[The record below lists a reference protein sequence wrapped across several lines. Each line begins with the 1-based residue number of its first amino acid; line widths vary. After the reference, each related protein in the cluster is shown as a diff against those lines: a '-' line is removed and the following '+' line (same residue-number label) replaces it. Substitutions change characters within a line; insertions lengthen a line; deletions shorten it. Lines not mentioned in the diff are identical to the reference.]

1 MELNITE
8 LDNSYINYEQI
19 PENMAPKIKVVKK
32 ENKVRFEDLNQNI
45 NQNIKPMNS
54 GAKARMVRPAV
65 QAPKPQISYDDILS
79 KMGMF
84 VADGQL
90 HLLEDKSL
98 KQQQT
103 LQKQTL
109 KQQYPVQEQSFKQP
123 HLNQPLQQTPNVQNS
138 YIYNKYFQNN
148 DYNEQPIQK
157 PMTSLEYRDVLIND
171 IIQKYKIKQ
180 LKSTKLI
187 MPNSNINFAPG
198 STSNLNKL
206 FGFSKR

>member
-8 LDNSYINYEQI
+8 LDGSYINYEQI

-54 GAKARMVRPAV
+54 GPKARMVRPAV

-98 KQQQT
+98 KQQQN

-109 KQQYPVQEQSFKQP
+109 KQQQP
-123 HLNQPLQQTPNVQNS
+123 LNQQQPSLTPNVQNS

-148 DYNEQPIQK
+148 DYGEQPIQK
-157 PMTSLEYRDVLIND
+157 PMTSLEYRDLLIND

>member
-8 LDNSYINYEQI
+8 LDGSYINYEQI

-54 GAKARMVRPAV
+54 GPKARMVRPAV

-103 LQKQTL
+103 LKE
-109 KQQYPVQEQSFKQP
+109 QYP
-123 HLNQPLQQTPNVQNS
+123 LNQTPLNQTPLNPNVQNS

-148 DYNEQPIQK
+148 DYGEQPIQK
-157 PMTSLEYRDVLIND
+157 PMTSLEYRDLLIND

>member
-8 LDNSYINYEQI
+8 LDGSYINYEQI

-54 GAKARMVRPAV
+54 GPKARMVRPAV
-65 QAPKPQISYDDILS
+65 QAPKPQISYDDILN

-84 VADGQL
+84 VANGKLHLVDGQQ
-90 HLLEDKSL
+90 SIPL
-98 KQQQT
+98 K
-103 LQKQTL
+103 
-109 KQQYPVQEQSFKQP
+109 
-123 HLNQPLQQTPNVQNS
+123 HPNPNPNPNPVQNS

-148 DYNEQPIQK
+148 GYEEQQQVQRPL
-157 PMTSLEYRDVLIND
+157 SALEYRDLLIKD
-171 IIQKYKIKQ
+171 IIQKQKIKQ
-180 LKSTKLI
+180 MKSTKLI
-187 MPNSNINFAPG
+187 MPNSNINFANG
-198 STSNLNKL
+198 ATSNLNKL

>member
-1 MELNITE
+1 MK
-8 LDNSYINYEQI
+8 EQY
-19 PENMAPKIKVVKK
+19 P
-32 ENKVRFEDLNQNI
+32 LNQT
-45 NQNIKPMNS
+45 P
-54 GAKARMVRPAV
+54 
-65 QAPKPQISYDDILS
+65 
-79 KMGMF
+79 
-84 VADGQL
+84 
-90 HLLEDKSL
+90 
-98 KQQQT
+98 
-103 LQKQTL
+103 
-109 KQQYPVQEQSFKQP
+109 
-123 HLNQPLQQTPNVQNS
+123 LNQTPLNQTPLNPNVQNS

-157 PMTSLEYRDVLIND
+157 PMTSLEYRDLLIND

>member
-1 MELNITE
+1 
-8 LDNSYINYEQI
+8 
-19 PENMAPKIKVVKK
+19 
-32 ENKVRFEDLNQNI
+32 
-45 NQNIKPMNS
+45 MNS

-98 KQQQT
+98 QQQ
-103 LQKQTL
+103 QTL
-109 KQQYPVQEQSFKQP
+109 KQQYPLNQQQPLKQT

-148 DYNEQPIQK
+148 DYDEQPIQK

>member
-1 MELNITE
+1 
-8 LDNSYINYEQI
+8 
-19 PENMAPKIKVVKK
+19 MAPKIKVVKK

-54 GAKARMVRPAV
+54 GPKARMVRPAV

-98 KQQQT
+98 KQQQN

-109 KQQYPVQEQSFKQP
+109 KQQQP
-123 HLNQPLQQTPNVQNS
+123 LNQQQPSLTPNVQNS

-148 DYNEQPIQK
+148 DYGEQPIQK
-157 PMTSLEYRDVLIND
+157 PMTSLEYRDLLIND

>member
-32 ENKVRFEDLNQNI
+32 DNKVRFEDLNQNI

-109 KQQYPVQEQSFKQP
+109 KQS
-123 HLNQPLQQTPNVQNS
+123 PLQQQPSLQQQPLAPNVQNS

-148 DYNEQPIQK
+148 DYGEQPIQK
-157 PMTSLEYRDVLIND
+157 PMTSLEYRDLLIND